1 MFPPALFELEE
12 DEPPGAGP
20 RWLRTIALIV
30 GGAAVLAAAVY
41 AAWWLLGQPPAHAP
55 AHTPPAAPAAVPSD
69 PVQRALKAYQLRS
82 SLFATRRMTCEDLGR
97 GLVELDAQWVQ
108 YNLARRRA
116 GLRADSA
123 PESADQALARAVSQA
138 EDDFERT
145 GCPRP

>member
-1 MFPPALFELEE
+1 VFPPALFELEE
-12 DEPPGAGP
+12 DERPDAGR

-30 GGAAVLAAAVY
+30 GGAAVLAAAVF
-41 AAWWLLGQPPAHAP
+41 AAWWFLGQPPVHAP
-55 AHTPPAAPAAVPSD
+55 AHTPPAAPAARPSD

-138 EDDFERT
+138 EDDFEQTR
-145 GCPRP
+145 CPRP

>member
-12 DEPPGAGP
+12 DEPPDAGR

-41 AAWWLLGQPPAHAP
+41 AAWWLLGQPRAHAP
-55 AHTPPAAPAAVPSD
+55 AGTPPAAPAARPSD

-138 EDDFERT
+138 EDDFEQTR
-145 GCPRP
+145 CPRP

>member
-41 AAWWLLGQPPAHAP
+41 AAWWFLGQPPAHAP
-55 AHTPPAAPAAVPSD
+55 AHTPPAAPAAVRSD

-82 SLFATRRMTCEDLGR
+82 SLFATRRMTCDDLGR
-97 GLVELDAQWVQ
+97 GLVELDSQWVQ
-108 YNLARRRA
+108 YNLGRRRA

>member
-1 MFPPALFELEE
+1 VFPPALFELEE
-12 DEPPGAGP
+12 GERPDAGR

-30 GGAAVLAAAVY
+30 GGAAVLAAAVF
-41 AAWWLLGQPPAHAP
+41 AAWWFLGQPPVHAP
-55 AHTPPAAPAAVPSD
+55 AHTPPAAPAARPSD

-138 EDDFERT
+138 EDDFEQTR
-145 GCPRP
+145 CPRP

>member
-1 MFPPALFELEE
+1 VFPPALFELEE

-41 AAWWLLGQPPAHAP
+41 AAWWFLGQPPAHAP
-55 AHTPPAAPAAVPSD
+55 ATPPAAPAARPSD

-138 EDDFERT
+138 EDDFEQTR
-145 GCPRP
+145 CPRP